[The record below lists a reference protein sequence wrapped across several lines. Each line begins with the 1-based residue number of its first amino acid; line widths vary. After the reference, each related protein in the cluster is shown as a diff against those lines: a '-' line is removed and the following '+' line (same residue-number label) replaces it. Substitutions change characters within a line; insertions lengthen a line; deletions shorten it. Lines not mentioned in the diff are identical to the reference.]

1 MVVVP
6 ALSAHSVRV
15 VQDKEL
21 PLLLHL
27 LIVLGRVRGVED
39 QILEWGGGGSPQPH
53 PDGGPGVRPRVQH
66 EQRQE
71 RPVSLAKQRSQS
83 RQWRGALLGS

>member
-15 VQDKEL
+15 VQDREL

-39 QILEWGGGGSPQPH
+39 QVLEWGGGAKFRKTLAAADFEKMFFIYKSQWKL
-53 PDGGPGVRPRVQH
+53 PDLQ
-66 EQRQE
+66 
-71 RPVSLAKQRSQS
+71 
-83 RQWRGALLGS
+83 